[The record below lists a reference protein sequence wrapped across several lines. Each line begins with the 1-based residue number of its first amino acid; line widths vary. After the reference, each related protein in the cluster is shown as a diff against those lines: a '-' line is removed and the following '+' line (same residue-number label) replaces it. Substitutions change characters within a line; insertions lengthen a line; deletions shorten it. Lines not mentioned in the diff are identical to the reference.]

1 MTDFTDSY
9 AGLLIQQYFAQPNAV
24 AEISAQAAS
33 WEKVRDIIADFQ
45 TEFDLDTGTGDRL
58 DKTGKLV
65 GLLRSARI
73 EFDDDEEYRF
83 FLRLQIAINN
93 GSAFMVSDD
102 KTSTQSVIQFAFD
115 KLAYVLDNKDMTLTL
130 YVSSTFDI
138 TRLLLIL
145 GMALL
150 PKPQGVR
157 YIVIMYEDPAL
168 PFGFSELGQPDPT
181 DVDTYSELVYAPAT
195 GGIYSELFEA

>member
-1 MTDFTDSY
+1 MTDFTQGY
-9 AGLLIQQYFAQPNAV
+9 VGLLIHQYFAQPNAA
-24 AEISAQAAS
+24 AEISAQAAT

-45 TEFDLDTGTGDRL
+45 TEFDLDTATGDRL

-65 GLLRSARI
+65 GLLRAERI
-73 EFDDDEEYRF
+73 EFDDDDEYRF

-102 KTSTQSVIQFAFD
+102 KESIQSVIQFAFSQ
-115 KLAYVLDNKDMTLTL
+115 LAYVLDNQSMTLTL

-138 TRLLLIL
+138 DRLLLL
-145 GMALL
+145 LELKLL

-157 YIVIMYEDPAL
+157 YVVIMYEDPAL
-168 PFGFSELGQPDPT
+168 PFGFSELGEADPA
-181 DVDTYSELVYAPAT
+181 DVGTYSELGESNPTDGV
-195 GGIYSELFEA
+195 YSELFEA

>member
-24 AEISAQAAS
+24 AEVSAQAAS

-58 DKTGKLV
+58 DKIGKLV
-65 GLLRSARI
+65 GLPRSNRV

-83 FLRLQIAINN
+83 FLGLQISVNN

-102 KTSTQSVIQFAFD
+102 RTSIQSVVQVAFD
-115 KLAYVLDNKDMTLTL
+115 KLAYVIDNKDMTLTM
-130 YVSSTFDI
+130 YISSTFDI
-138 TRLLLIL
+138 DRLLLIIEL
-145 GMALL
+145 ALL

-157 YIVIMYEDPAL
+157 YITIMYEDPAL
-168 PFGFSELGQPDPT
+168 PFGFSELGEADPI
-181 DVDTYSELVYAPAT
+181 DVDTYSELVYAPAD